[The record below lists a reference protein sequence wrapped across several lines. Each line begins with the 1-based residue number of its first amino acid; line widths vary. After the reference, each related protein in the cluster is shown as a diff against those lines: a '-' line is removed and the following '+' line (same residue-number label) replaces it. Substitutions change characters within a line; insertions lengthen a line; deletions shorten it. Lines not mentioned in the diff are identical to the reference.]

1 MPDGA
6 WQQLWTRSSARA
18 SDSGVERR
26 PFMRTMQQWWRLT
39 MVAGVLIVGAGKV
52 APAQDQSAAAPLD
65 RKVLDQRVYDLL
77 KEIINTG
84 ADLYNGV
91 PQRGLGSNPQA
102 CYHLYQGALITLAP
116 LLDHRPS
123 LQRTIGSAL
132 AEAERNPDMRRR
144 AFALRNVIDNIRAE
158 VNPGSRAVAGLLWE
172 RLGGDTNVKKV
183 VDDFV
188 AAAATDPKVNFLRDG
203 KFKDLDVGNLKRL
216 LVELISEVSGGPY
229 KYTGRSMKEV
239 H

>member
-1 MPDGA
+1 
-6 WQQLWTRSSARA
+6 
-18 SDSGVERR
+18 
-26 PFMRTMQQWWRLT
+26 MRTMQQWWRLT

-132 AEAERNPDMRRR
+132 AEADSRVGHIASQWVGRRLETDGDSEPRYARSGR
-144 AFALRNVIDNIRAE
+144 ARQ
-158 VNPGSRAVAGLLWE
+158 G
-172 RLGGDTNVKKV
+172 
-183 VDDFV
+183 
-188 AAAATDPKVNFLRDG
+188 
-203 KFKDLDVGNLKRL
+203 
-216 LVELISEVSGGPY
+216 
-229 KYTGRSMKEV
+229 
-239 H
+239 